1 MKKKSQVEGVDG
13 INCSYNLASGIV
25 VVGSGLVGHDR
36 RDCFRLKAGSTL
48 EAQVRARPR
57 FAALAAAAA
66 GEQPAT
72 TVADDSEISAA
83 AAPPLPPHQPSQTTS
98 ILFGNTRTLPSR
110 QPVGAHSSFAPSL
123 LESDLGRAW
132 EIKTKEQQEAE
143 LEARRQREHER
154 IEAQ

>member
-1 MKKKSQVEGVDG
+1 MKNKSQVEVVDG

-36 RDCFRLKAGSTL
+36 RDCFRLKAGRTL

-83 AAPPLPPHQPSQTTS
+83 AAPPPRRRATPAITQTTS
-98 ILFGNTRTLPSR
+98 VLFGNTRTLPSR
-110 QPVGAHSSFAPSL
+110 QPVGAHNSFAPSL
-123 LESDLGRAW
+123 LENDLGRALGDQD
-132 EIKTKEQQEAE
+132 KGAARGRARGTEA
-143 LEARRQREHER
+143 AR
-154 IEAQ
+154 A